1 MTWLFPF
8 LKTVIQ
14 RGTAS
19 IITEIKRRGKSVENV
34 REREGGREGG
44 KREGG
49 RGEGERE
56 KEMNMKGITM
66 NRVIPF

>member
-1 MTWLFPF
+1 M
-8 LKTVIQ
+8 
-14 RGTAS
+14 AS
-19 IITEIKRRGKSVENV
+19 IITEIKRRGKSVENE
-34 REREGGREGG
+34 RQREGGREGG

-56 KEMNMKGITM
+56 KEKGMNMKGITT